1 MRSVSAFMAQ
11 PILPQR
17 NIRPCVGAAVGGFR
31 FLPATGRPWWASSAG
46 LRQRVKIAV
55 RPRILARPSR
65 LPSPPMQKR
74 SRSRLA
80 QRLCSAV
87 LIAGVCAFSQT
98 AAADYPDRPVRLVVP
113 FPAGG
118 GADTLARLIMPRVGQ
133 ALGATIVIDNKP
145 GAGGNVGAELVAH
158 AAPDG
163 YTLLYG
169 TNGTHAINPSLYTN
183 LRFDPVKDFA
193 PVSRMTLIAAMLF
206 VNPELPVT
214 SVTGLIQYAKA
225 NPGKVN
231 FASAGNG
238 TTSHLAGEL
247 FRTMAGIDIVH
258 VPYRGGALAAADVMG
273 GQVQMMIDVMPNAF
287 PLVKG
292 GKVRGLAV
300 TTAQRFPTA
309 PEYPTIAES
318 GVPGFEVAAWD
329 GVFAPAGTPASIIDK
344 LNAAIRQALDDPAV
358 KESLLA
364 HGAQTVAGT
373 PEAFA
378 RYIAAESEKWAR
390 VVRQSGAKI
399 D

>member
-1 MRSVSAFMAQ
+1 
-11 PILPQR
+11 
-17 NIRPCVGAAVGGFR
+17 
-31 FLPATGRPWWASSAG
+31 
-46 LRQRVKIAV
+46 
-55 RPRILARPSR
+55 
-65 LPSPPMQKR
+65 MQKR
-74 SRSRLA
+74 LSSRLA
-80 QRLCSAV
+80 QWLCGAALTASAV
-87 LIAGVCAFSQT
+87 LSPQT
-98 AAADYPDRPVRLVVP
+98 AAADYPDRPIRLVVP
-113 FPAGG
+113 FPGGG
-118 GADTLARLIMPRVGQ
+118 GADILARIIMPKVGQ
-133 ALGATIVIDNKP
+133 ALGTTIVIDNKP

-169 TNGTHAINPSLYTN
+169 TNGTHAINQALYTN

-206 VNPELPVT
+206 VNLDVPAT
-214 SVTGLIQYAKA
+214 SVAGLIQYAKA

-318 GVPGFEVAAWD
+318 GVPGYDVAAWD
-329 GVFAPAGTPASIIDK
+329 GIFAPAGTPAPVVDK
-344 LNAAIRQALDDPAV
+344 LNAAIRQALDDREV
-358 KESLLA
+358 KEQLRA

-373 PEAFA
+373 PEALA
-378 RYIAAESEKWAR
+378 RHIAAEAEKWAR